1 MIHGNWLTIRS
12 CNLLCLL
19 FLISCSKKQSDQ
31 IKEKFAETPMIQKE
45 WQFPEDWLGYWE
57 GELSIYNENGLS
69 QTLPMA
75 LDNQATDTTGWY
87 VWAIIYGEDT
97 IKGRRNYYLK
107 EIDAAKGHYQTD
119 ERNSIFL
126 DSYLFGNTLASA
138 FEVQGNYLTTNYT
151 RTSKGMTFEIF
162 MMRDK
167 QGVMSGGME
176 ADSLAGQSA
185 IPPVESYPVAVRQV
199 AYLKRR

>member
-1 MIHGNWLTIRS
+1 M
-12 CNLLCLL
+12 CLL
-19 FLISCSKKQSDQ
+19 LLLSCSRKQRDAVT
-31 IKEKFAETPMIQKE
+31 EHLAETPTMEKE

-57 GELSIYNENGLS
+57 GELSIYNEKGLS

-75 LDNQATDTTGWY
+75 LDNQATDTSGWY

-107 EIDAAKGHYQTD
+107 EIDASKGHYQTD

-126 DSYLFGNTLASA
+126 DSYLLGNTLSSA
-138 FEVQGNYLTTNYT
+138 FEVQGNYLTTTYT
-151 RTSKGMTFEIF
+151 RTEEGLTFEIF
-162 MMRDK
+162 MMRNGE
-167 QGVMSGGME
+167 GVMSGGLE
-176 ADSLAGQSA
+176 ADSLSGQEA
-185 IPPVESYPVAVRQV
+185 IPPVESFPVAIRQV